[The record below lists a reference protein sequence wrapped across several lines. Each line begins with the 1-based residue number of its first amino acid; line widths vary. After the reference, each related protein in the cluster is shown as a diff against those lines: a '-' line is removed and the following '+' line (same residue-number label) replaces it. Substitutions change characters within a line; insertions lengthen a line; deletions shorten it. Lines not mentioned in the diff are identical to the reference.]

1 MQRITLA
8 ALVLFLAVG
17 ARAEATNVLSKAEV
31 EGRELARQLTT
42 AQPAENFTNSGVLK
56 IRAAAGKREIPIK
69 CTIAV
74 TPTNWVSFYEIR
86 NGWGTESLTVTHG
99 SSGTNRYDY
108 HLDFGDSV
116 KNITL
121 SGDETMRPFA
131 GSDFWFC
138 DLGLEFFNWPAQKV
152 LKKEVKRSRGCTVL
166 ESINLRLTP
175 NTYARVV
182 SWIDNESGGIV
193 QAEAYDFKN
202 KLLKEFAP
210 KSFKKVAGQWQLQE
224 IEIRNV
230 QTGSRTRLEF
240 ALGGE

>member
-1 MQRITLA
+1 MVTLA
-8 ALVLFLAVG
+8 LFLAVR
-17 ARAEATNVLSKAEV
+17 ARAEGTNVLSQAEV
-31 EGRELARQLTT
+31 EGRELARQIHE
-42 AQPAENFTNSGVLK
+42 AKPAENFTNFGVLK
-56 IRAAAGKREIPIK
+56 IRTAAGKREIPIK
-69 CTIAV
+69 CAVTV
-74 TPTNWVSFYEIR
+74 TPTNWASFYEIR
-86 NGWGTESLTVTHG
+86 NGYGTESLKVTHE

-116 KNITL
+116 KNITVP
-121 SGDETMRPFA
+121 GAETFRTFA
-131 GSDFWFC
+131 GSDFWLC
-138 DLGLEFFNWPAQKV
+138 DLGLEFFHWPAQKV

-166 ESINLRLTP
+166 ESTNPTP
-175 NTYARVV
+175 TTNGYSRVV
-182 SWIDNESGGIV
+182 SWIDRESGGIV

-240 ALGGE
+240 NLGGE